1 MQNPKSVAI
10 TGASGG
16 IGRAL
21 ALQYARPGVTLGLN
35 GRNEARLDE
44 VAAICRD
51 RGAEVVAGVVD
62 VTDAAA
68 LGNWLRTVEAHTPLD
83 LVIANAGI
91 SIAMDSE
98 LPLEALTNRTFAV
111 NVQGVMNTV
120 HPAIDLMK
128 PRGRGQIAIMSS
140 LAGLLSLP
148 SAPAY
153 AASKASVRA
162 YGEALRGLLAP
173 EGLEINVICPGF
185 VESGMTAGNN
195 FPMPFLISADKAARI
210 IAARLARNQGRIA
223 FPWPL
228 LAVIRTAGMLPA
240 PLLDR
245 LITRLPAK

>member
-1 MQNPKSVAI
+1 MQNPKSIAI

-21 ALQYARPGVTLGLN
+21 AVHYARPGITLGLN
-35 GRNEARLDE
+35 GRNEDRLE
-44 VAAICRD
+44 QVSEMCRD
-51 RGAEVVAGVVD
+51 KGAEVVPGLVD
-62 VTDAAA
+62 VTDAPA
-68 LGNWLRTVEAHTPLD
+68 LGNWLRKVETHTPLD

-91 SIAMDSE
+91 SIGMDAGI
-98 LPLEALTNRTFAV
+98 PLEDMTNQTFAV

-128 PRGRGQIAIMSS
+128 PRACGQIAIMSS

-185 VESGMTAGNN
+185 VESDMTARNT
-195 FPMPFLISADKAARI
+195 FPMPFLMSADKAARI

-228 LAVIRTAGMLPA
+228 LAVIRTAGTLPA
-240 PLLDR
+240 PILDR
-245 LITRLPAK
+245 LISRLPAK